1 MASKEAPHGLAPV
14 KAKALDISPLFRK
27 GEVPSVSTESEDK
40 SKWISQISEK
50 YKNDLEIAAPDLKS
64 EGLSGHYANTLL
76 KKLGKDASSINE
88 LVETG
93 KKEFYQLGKHVYGPL
108 AVSFVDDVLKNAG
121 EDDIIMFPARD
132 ATPFYEVAKA
142 LKEANPEAYKV
153 KLSNL
158 QNPVLNRKIWGVED
172 EQESENGVLGL
183 KSGLVEKYM
192 HQIGF
197 GSGKNIIIAEVGAW
211 GTMIDALKKDKA
223 EEKYSVYFFFTHM
236 PDKIFGYLNN
246 HAAKKASQKRAWR

>member
-121 EDDIIMFPARD
+121 EDDIIMFPPETRRHSMSGY
-132 ATPFYEVAKA
+132 PQA
-142 LKEANPEAYKV
+142 LSPRTMAPITC
-153 KLSNL
+153 L
-158 QNPVLNRKIWGVED
+158 
-172 EQESENGVLGL
+172 
-183 KSGLVEKYM
+183 
-192 HQIGF
+192 
-197 GSGKNIIIAEVGAW
+197 IASP
-211 GTMIDALKKDKA
+211 L
-223 EEKYSVYFFFTHM
+223 
-236 PDKIFGYLNN
+236 
-246 HAAKKASQKRAWR
+246 HAAALPRSRPGVREHRAQGPMSRGPGPRGSVTELPQNVLFCAVRQRRLR